1 MNDLL
6 QQLIGMGPGLG
17 AAAAGNGPAF
27 AAFMDGFERARQQ
40 DEQRKRLHQQD
51 SMAMQ
56 DRDLALQDRERNIER
71 QGAQDER
78 AAQDQTWQ
86 NEQRRL
92 QVAGQLSQAAG
103 GAESV
108 PDGEASIDTLFRVLS
123 PEMQST
129 MAPARDAALSG
140 VQRTVTG
147 RQKKQVEAYVDAA
160 LKTSFV
166 ADNPDADPE
175 MQLPEHM
182 QRILGKPSARL
193 SELQSF
199 AQLPVGKPAGKP
211 SDEVSW
217 QIKEGRGPD
226 GKPGMFRINPKTGET
241 QPVQGITPEPP
252 RPTQGSDPEVA
263 ELRKE
268 LLRLQVQGASEPK
281 PPNQYQ
287 SETGNYA
294 TRVEQAEPT
303 ISAVS
308 DSIAGMSLPKFQLQ
322 TESWFARPT
331 FQSPE
336 VQQYMQSA
344 RNFINAVLRRESGAT
359 IQPSEFAEAKQQYLP
374 VPGDTAEALALKK
387 ANRDLVISNFKRSAG
402 PAYQPPPS
410 LGGASAKVGDRR
422 RTPSGDLVEWDGKGW
437 FVVRP

>member
-1 MNDLL
+1 
-6 QQLIGMGPGLG
+6 
-17 AAAAGNGPAF
+17 
-27 AAFMDGFERARQQ
+27 
-40 DEQRKRLHQQD
+40 
-51 SMAMQ
+51 
-56 DRDLALQDRERNIER
+56 
-71 QGAQDER
+71 
-78 AAQDQTWQ
+78 
-86 NEQRRL
+86 
-92 QVAGQLSQAAG
+92 
-103 GAESV
+103 
-108 PDGEASIDTLFRVLS
+108 
-123 PEMQST
+123 
-129 MAPARDAALSG
+129 
-140 VQRTVTG
+140 
-147 RQKKQVEAYVDAA
+147 
-160 LKTSFV
+160 
-166 ADNPDADPE
+166 
-175 MQLPEHM
+175 
-182 QRILGKPSARL
+182 L

-199 AQLPVGKPAGKP
+199 AQLPVGKPASKP

-217 QIKEGRGPD
+217 QIREGRGPD

-287 SETGNYA
+287 SETSNYA

-303 ISAVS
+303 INAVA